1 MVEFHLIFTRIIK
14 CEVNVGFEDILE
26 EMEDVLENSWK
37 VPMSGGRS
45 VIDASEIE
53 KLIRDLRL
61 SVPREIVEANRIVE
75 TKHEMIQDAKRRC
88 EEIYKI
94 AKKKVAEMAE
104 EHEIVKI
111 AKEREA
117 CILRE
122 CKKKAVEISSQ
133 TRNDI
138 LSLLENCESN
148 VSLNLDKMR
157 NLRKNLKV
165 VKISSDV

>member
-1 MVEFHLIFTRIIK
+1 MVEFHLIFIRITK
-14 CEVNVGFEDILE
+14 CEDNVGFEDILD

-45 VIDASEIE
+45 VIDVSEIE
-53 KLIRDLRL
+53 KLIQNLRL

-75 TKHEMIQDAKRRC
+75 MKHEIIQEAKKKC
-88 EEIYKI
+88 EEIYKM
-94 AKKKVAEMAE
+94 AKKRVAAMAE

-117 CILRE
+117 CILKE

-133 TRNDI
+133 TREDI
-138 LSLLENCESN
+138 LSLLEDCEST
-148 VSLNLDKMR
+148 VSLNLDKMKD
-157 NLRKNLKV
+157 LRKNLKV
-165 VKISSDV
+165 VKISSDI